1 MSNSFLDNIDNA
13 RTKYDIA
20 ITEQFKRDY
29 KLTKKRGLRLEALAE
44 AVTLLANGEALP
56 EKNRDHALSGD
67 YEGFR
72 ECHIASDWLLIY
84 RIEDDVLVLVLSRT
98 GVCGGDPRYQRK
110 AAKVIRPFPRVCG
123 GKSTN
128 TRPFY
133 GRVFSHFPLK
143 LNCL

>member
-20 ITEQFKRDY
+20 ITAQFKRDY

-98 GVCGGDPRYQRK
+98 G
-110 AAKVIRPFPRVCG
+110 
-123 GKSTN
+123 
-128 TRPFY
+128 
-133 GRVFSHFPLK
+133 SHSDLF
-143 LNCL
+143 

>member
-98 GVCGGDPRYQRK
+98 G
-110 AAKVIRPFPRVCG
+110 
-123 GKSTN
+123 
-128 TRPFY
+128 
-133 GRVFSHFPLK
+133 SHSDLF
-143 LNCL
+143 

>member
-20 ITEQFKRDY
+20 ITAQFKSDY

-98 GVCGGDPRYQRK
+98 G
-110 AAKVIRPFPRVCG
+110 
-123 GKSTN
+123 
-128 TRPFY
+128 
-133 GRVFSHFPLK
+133 SHSDLF
-143 LNCL
+143 

>member
-20 ITEQFKRDY
+20 ITAQFKRDY

-44 AVTLLANGEALP
+44 AVTMLANGEALP

-98 GVCGGDPRYQRK
+98 G
-110 AAKVIRPFPRVCG
+110 
-123 GKSTN
+123 
-128 TRPFY
+128 
-133 GRVFSHFPLK
+133 SHSDLF
-143 LNCL
+143 

>member
-20 ITEQFKRDY
+20 ITAQFKRDY

-44 AVTLLANGEALP
+44 VVTLLANGEALP

-98 GVCGGDPRYQRK
+98 G
-110 AAKVIRPFPRVCG
+110 
-123 GKSTN
+123 
-128 TRPFY
+128 
-133 GRVFSHFPLK
+133 SHSDLF
-143 LNCL
+143 